1 MSHTTQKTT
10 VLPQVVHTPAFASIP
25 AREAYLRSVRHP
37 DGRLGT
43 IHRTH
48 KHHCVALCI
57 PKMTTPVLNGRGHV
71 RKRTQ
76 IAIAPRGSGVPGMSA
91 PGAGG
96 RLLSS
101 QCAIAPRGM
110 YTGDPSK
117 SALGAGRKG
126 TSHPVTSSQGTVY
139 CMLTSEL
146 RVAADPP
153 WQCSPLGC
161 SSPSLRCRCHRGC
174 T

>member
-43 IHRTH
+43 TPSTQTS
-48 KHHCVALCI
+48 LCCTVYSEDDHTR
-57 PKMTTPVLNGRGHV
+57 PQ
-71 RKRTQ
+71 RKRTC
-76 IAIAPRGSGVPGMSA
+76 AEENPNCDSARGSGVPGMSA

-101 QCAIAPRGM
+101 QASAGAVGSFSNNPLSPKKTTFENTLCKCGGAPSHRAQQLLLL
-110 YTGDPSK
+110 TEVSLACVSPCLLH
-117 SALGAGRKG
+117 AARRCGR
-126 TSHPVTSSQGTVY
+126 HLP
-139 CMLTSEL
+139 
-146 RVAADPP
+146 
-153 WQCSPLGC
+153 
-161 SSPSLRCRCHRGC
+161 
-174 T
+174 